1 MKRQA
6 YAKRRDANEPEIVK
20 ALRDVGATVELLDWC
35 DLLVGYKGV
44 NYLIE
49 VKTEKGTLTDNQELD
64 FPRWNGRKIKIERT
78 VEAALKEIGVNV

>member
-49 VKTEKGTLTDNQELD
+49 VKTEKGTLTDKQELD
-64 FPRWNGRKIKIERT
+64 FPRWNGRKIKIART